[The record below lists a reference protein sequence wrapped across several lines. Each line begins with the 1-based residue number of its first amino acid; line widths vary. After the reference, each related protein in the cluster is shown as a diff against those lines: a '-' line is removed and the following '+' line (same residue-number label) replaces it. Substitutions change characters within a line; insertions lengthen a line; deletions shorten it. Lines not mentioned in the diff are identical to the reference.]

1 MTHELILTDNLSI
14 SEELARSSNN
24 IKMEISDSIT
34 LSVELDSVY
43 KILRTGDTAFIRSSI
58 Y

>member
-1 MTHELILTDNLSI
+1 MTYELTLTDNLSI
-14 SEELARSSNN
+14 SEELSNN
-24 IKMEISDSIT
+24 IKIVISDSIT